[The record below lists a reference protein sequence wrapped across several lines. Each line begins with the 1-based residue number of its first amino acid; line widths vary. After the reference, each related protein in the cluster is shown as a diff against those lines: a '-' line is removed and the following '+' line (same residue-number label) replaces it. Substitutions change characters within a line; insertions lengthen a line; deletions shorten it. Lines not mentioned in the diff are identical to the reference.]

1 MVGKATAAT
10 SGDTSDGAAENLLA
24 GLVLLGGRS
33 GETSL
38 SILHQDTAHITVVKG
53 VGPPGLAC
61 VAEACDAGNVTPLPR
76 AAIVYV
82 DERLVV
88 LNKPAGVSLAT
99 RRIEPHA
106 AVARLLATLPASERE
121 SYGLH
126 ADDLLLAHRLDV
138 GTSGLVLLARDAEAH
153 RELVRGLS
161 THRIGKTYIALVW
174 GRPRPRTGQWV
185 WPLGPNRDDRRR
197 MRVDPAGRRALTSYH
212 VLAAAP
218 HVSLLALTPYTG
230 RTHQLRVHLAYAGHP
245 IVGDDLYGGPRQ
257 HGVRDAALRRHLE
270 PAFPFLHAWRLEL
283 PAGVAMAELRLQ
295 AELPEPFAAALA
307 TLAIPAPA

>member
-1 MVGKATAAT
+1 MILRYPSVTKIGHISPLSRGSARPDSRA
-10 SGDTSDGAAENLLA
+10 
-24 GLVLLGGRS
+24 
-33 GETSL
+33 SL
-38 SILHQDTAHITVVKG
+38 Q
-53 VGPPGLAC
+53 P
-61 VAEACDAGNVTPLPR
+61 CDAGHVTPLPR
-76 AAIVYV
+76 AEIVYV

-106 AVARLLATLPASERE
+106 AVARLLATLPAGERE

-126 ADDLLLAHRLDV
+126 ADDLLLAHRLDL
-138 GTSGLVLLARDAEAH
+138 GTSGLVLLARDAETH
-153 RELVRGLS
+153 RELVRGFS
-161 THRIGKTYIALVW
+161 THRIGKTYLALVW
-174 GRPRPRTGQWV
+174 GRPRPRSGEWA

-218 HVSLLALTPYTG
+218 YVSLLALTPHTG
-230 RTHQLRVHLAYAGHP
+230 RTHQLRVHLAHAGHP

-257 HGVRDAALRRHLE
+257 RGVRDAVLRRHLE

-283 PAGVAMAELRLQ
+283 PAGAATAELRLQ
-295 AELPEPFAAALA
+295 AALPEAFAAALA
-307 TLAIPAPA
+307 ALAIPAPV